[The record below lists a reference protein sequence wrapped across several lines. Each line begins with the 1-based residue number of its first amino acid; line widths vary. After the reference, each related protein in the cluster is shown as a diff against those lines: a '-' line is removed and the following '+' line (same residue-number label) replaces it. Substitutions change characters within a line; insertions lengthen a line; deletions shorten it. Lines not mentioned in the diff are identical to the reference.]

1 MQRSGRRI
9 GTLAAL
15 AGASLCAVAL
25 EAMRIRHTGTL
36 EHWWLVWNLGLAWIP
51 FVLALVLYDWHRRGV
66 PGLVLAPIGALWL
79 LFFPNA
85 PYILTD
91 FVHLAPA
98 VGVPLWLDAGLISM
112 FAFTGLLLGYA
123 SLYLVQVVVR
133 EVAGAAAAWAAALGA
148 LGLASVGIYLG
159 RFVRLNSWDV
169 LTDPGFVLGLARV
182 RLAEPLGNPE
192 LIAVTGF
199 FTVFLTLMYLVIYG
213 LAGLGLEAERRG

>member
-9 GTLAAL
+9 GTLVAL
-15 AGASLCAVAL
+15 AGASFCAVGL

-51 FVLALVLYDWHRRGV
+51 FVLALVLYDGHRRGV
-66 PGLVLAPIGALWL
+66 PGLVLAPIGGLWL

-91 FVHLAPA
+91 FVHLTPA

-123 SLYLVQVVVR
+123 SLYLLQAVVR
-133 EVAGAAAAWAAALGA
+133 EVAGPVAAWATAFGA
-148 LGLASVGIYLG
+148 LGLASVGIYIG

-169 LTDPGFVLGLARV
+169 LTDPGFVLGLVRV

-199 FTVFLTLMYLVIYG
+199 FTLFLTLMYLVIYG
-213 LAGLGLEAERRG
+213 LAGLGPETERR